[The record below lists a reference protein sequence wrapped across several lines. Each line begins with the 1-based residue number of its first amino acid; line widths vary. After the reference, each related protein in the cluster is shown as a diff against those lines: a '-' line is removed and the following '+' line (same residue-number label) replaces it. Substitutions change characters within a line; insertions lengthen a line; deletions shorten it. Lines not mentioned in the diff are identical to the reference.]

1 MGMFNN
7 EIKKKE
13 VIKKTPAFYL
23 NYLRVTTQS
32 GLTQWF
38 KMSGYGFSGDK
49 NLEQTFA
56 SEGSGAVR
64 VDFDCT
70 LILHVEA
77 IKQKAG
83 VASLTVNFIKN
94 SNCEEVRPG
103 VVSYDED
110 TRKKGYLIKLTHT
123 GRFCKNDVILTKF
136 SNAADIRV
144 TIFGN

>member
-7 EIKKKE
+7 EIKEKK
-13 VIKKTPAFYL
+13 VIKKIPAFYL
-23 NYLRVTTQS
+23 NYRRVTTQS

-49 NLEQTFA
+49 NLEQIFA
-56 SEGSGAVR
+56 SEGSGAIR

-83 VASLTVNFIKN
+83 VASLTVNVMKN
-94 SNCEEVRPG
+94 SNCEEVRPD

-123 GRFCKNDVILTKF
+123 ERFCKNDVILIKF
-136 SNAADIRV
+136 TNATDIRV

>member
-1 MGMFNN
+1 MGVFNN

-23 NYLRVTTQS
+23 NYGRETTQS

-49 NLEQTFA
+49 KFEQTFA

-83 VASLTVNFIKN
+83 EAFL
-94 SNCEEVRPG
+94 
-103 VVSYDED
+103 
-110 TRKKGYLIKLTHT
+110 
-123 GRFCKNDVILTKF
+123 
-136 SNAADIRV
+136 
-144 TIFGN
+144 

>member
-1 MGMFNN
+1 MYNN

-13 VIKKTPAFYL
+13 VIKKKTPTFYL
-23 NYLRVTTQS
+23 NYRRVTTQS

-38 KMSGYGFSGDK
+38 KTSGYGFSGNK

-56 SEGSGAVR
+56 SEGNGALR

-83 VASLTVNFIKN
+83 VASLKVHFVKN
-94 SNCEEVRPG
+94 CNSDCGEERPG
-103 VVSYDED
+103 VISYDED
-110 TRKKGYLIKLTHT
+110 TRK
-123 GRFCKNDVILTKF
+123 
-136 SNAADIRV
+136 
-144 TIFGN
+144 

>member
-1 MGMFNN
+1 M
-7 EIKKKE
+7 KLRKKE
-13 VIKKTPAFYL
+13 VIKKTPTFYL
-23 NYLRVTTQS
+23 NYRRVTTQS

-49 NLEQTFA
+49 NLEQTFD
-56 SEGSGAVR
+56 SEGIGAVR

-70 LILHVEA
+70 IILHVEA
-77 IKQKAG
+77 IKQKTG

-94 SNCEEVRPG
+94 SICEEVCPG

-110 TRKKGYLIKLTHT
+110 TRKKGYLIKLTHA
-123 GRFCKNDVILTKF
+123 GRFCKNDIILINF
-136 SNAADIRV
+136 INAGDIRV